1 MERMLL
7 AAALRDRASFDLIS
21 SYITLKKYSR
31 PFQIVWD
38 YIKQYYQR
46 DEEAQSVVPE
56 LLTAYIAE
64 TTRNEKHVREFS
76 DMIQEAWAA
85 DTSDANVKQVILES
99 KKGELADELA
109 TALVNRTEHRDVLE
123 KFLEIEKVTALD
135 EINERGVE
143 VFDASNMLDV
153 LANESKREHLLTV
166 YPRAI
171 NDRLDGGVAPGDHIL
186 VYARPETGK
195 TALCISIAAGFAR
208 QGALGIYFTN
218 EDRPQKILYRLMSN
232 LIGWTRHQ
240 IDDDLDTAWNLA
252 LEAGIGNVR
261 IVSLAPG
268 NPQNIEACIEKYQ
281 PRWVVIDQLRNIE
294 MRSDNR
300 AVQLEMAANFGRKIA
315 KLYNLVVV
323 SVAQAGDSADG
334 KEILTMGDVDWSNTG
349 IPAQMDLMIGMGV
362 TPALEEAGIRM
373 ISLPKN
379 KIGGDHS
386 NFAVRINQFLSRVT
400 SPE

>member
-7 AAALRDRASFDLIS
+7 ASALRDRASFDLIA

-38 YIKQYYQR
+38 FIKQYYLR
-46 DEEAQSVVPE
+46 DTEAQHVLPE
-56 LLTAYIAE
+56 LLIAFITE
-64 TTRNEKHVREFS
+64 TTRNEKHVKEFS
-76 DMIQEAWAA
+76 DLINEAWAI
-85 DTSDANVKQVILES
+85 DVSNANVKQVILES

-109 TALVNRTEHRDVLE
+109 TALVNRTDYSEVLE
-123 KFLEIEKVTALD
+123 KFVDIATLD
-135 EINERGVE
+135 EYNDKGVE
-143 VFDASNMLDV
+143 VYDASNFLDAMV
-153 LANESKREHLLTV
+153 NTAQRADLLTV
-166 YPRAI
+166 FPRSI
-171 NDRLDGGVAPGDHIL
+171 NDRLDGGVTGGDHIL

-208 QGALGIYFTN
+208 QGADGIYFTN
-218 EDRPQKILYRLMSN
+218 EDRPQRVLYRIVSN

-240 IDDDLDTAWNLA
+240 IDEDVHTAFALA
-252 LEAGIGNVR
+252 MEAGLRHIRVL
-261 IVSLAPG
+261 SFAPG
-268 NPQNIEACIEKYQ
+268 NPSQIEAAIEKYN
-281 PRWVVIDQLRNIE
+281 PRWCVIDQLRNIE

-315 KLYNLVVV
+315 KMYNMIVV

-362 TPALEEAGIRM
+362 TPALEQQGLRM

-386 NFAVRINQFLSRVT
+386 HFMVRINQFLSRVMT
-400 SPE
+400 IE